1 MSHRALPGVRR
12 VLPALA
18 LGFACSV
25 HADPVDPVSLLHR
38 AAQAS
43 RQVTY
48 EGIYV
53 HANGDRTS
61 TIRVTHLNHNGEEH
75 ERIEPLDGANPI
87 EIVRHNDEMYCR
99 FGCEDGPAR
108 SAHHNR
114 FFPAILSASAETIA
128 VSYEVNLGKTERVL
142 GFECQWIKL
151 DPRDN
156 MRFAQRL
163 CAETATGL
171 ILRAKVLNDQK
182 HVIEQYTFT
191 ELKLG
196 AQVAR
201 GDLKAIFKARSRQW
215 ISDGQPRDRAASA
228 DSGWTVA
235 KAPAGFQKVAE
246 LKRTLPGRP
255 QPVTQIVL
263 TDGVASLSVFV
274 EPQSQPGRTLEAS
287 SEDGTT
293 TFYARP
299 LGELM
304 VSVLGEVPLM
314 TAQQVGRS
322 VVRRQNE
329 STGSTK

>member
-1 MSHRALPGVRR
+1 MIRGAMPGVRR

-18 LGFACSV
+18 LGIACAAY
-25 HADPVDPVSLLHR
+25 ADPIDPVALLHR
-38 AAQAS
+38 ATQAS
-43 RQVTY
+43 RQVSY

-61 TIRVTHLNHNGEEH
+61 TVRVTHLNQNGEEH
-75 ERIEPLDGANPI
+75 ERIEPLDGNNPI

-99 FGCEDGPAR
+99 FPDAKTVRLDPR
-108 SAHHNR
+108 ITNR
-114 FFPAILSASAETIA
+114 FFPAILAASAETIA
-128 VSYEVNLGKTERVL
+128 VSYDVNLGKTERVL

-151 DPRDN
+151 DPRDS

-163 CAETATGL
+163 CAETGSGL
-171 ILRAKVLNDQK
+171 ILRAKVVNEQRQ
-182 HVIEQYTFT
+182 VIEQYTFT

-201 GDLKAIFKARSRQW
+201 SDLKAIFRARNRQW
-215 ISDGQPRDRAASA
+215 ITDGQPRDRASNAE
-228 DSGWTVA
+228 SGWTVA
-235 KAPAGFQKVAE
+235 KAPPGFQKVAE
-246 LKRTLPGRP
+246 LKRTMPGRA

-274 EPQSQPGRTLEAS
+274 EPQVPPGRTTEAS

-293 TFYARP
+293 TFFARP
-299 LGELM
+299 MGELLI
-304 VSVLGEVPLM
+304 SVLGEVPLV

-322 VVRRQNE
+322 VARR
-329 STGSTK
+329 